1 MMFTLSPFTLSF
13 CLPLAVVLYGMS
25 PVIFLQCLA
34 DDVHIVTL
42 HCYLVFPL
50 SRGLSSMPLLVA
62 DDVHIV
68 TLHCSLVFPMSH
80 DLPLTLLPMMFIPF
94 CILSTVL
101 SCCMVNICMLMCS
114 FWGLWGVLRLSGLK
128 APTNQLTN

>member
-25 PVIFLQCLA
+25 TVIFLQCLA

-42 HCYLVFPL
+42 HC
-50 SRGLSSMPLLVA
+50 
-62 DDVHIV
+62 
-68 TLHCSLVFPMSH
+68 SLVFPMSR

-101 SCCMVNICMLMCS
+101 SCCMVILYAYVFISGSWGSVFVGCIVLVMSS
-114 FWGLWGVLRLSGLK
+114 FFK
-128 APTNQLTN
+128 NCFAF